1 MSNIKE
7 KENQKPFD
15 LPTELLLWENKR
27 AEIKTQQDFV
37 SKELTHLENLQKQ
50 ETDILKPIQNEIRSG
65 RVSIGDKIKDFCFVC
80 FEGDAEKETQQ
91 TQLYNLEAQLNQ
103 HKSEFVLL
111 KTIKS
116 EKHGYIDFN
125 LDPKPHPELYHWE
138 EELQIGIIS
147 KEIPLDVDLKNY
159 SVIIAPE
166 KHCSLT
172 GNWQFSKTGE
182 SKSALI
188 NKPLSISWNE
198 LTKLGKSLESVYS
211 GQPRIFKSI
220 YPTEEQIKSQGIK
233 DLAVEIIIGDKRVL
247 DYLKYNQDIYPEV
260 AKQLGRRVL
269 KQGYRGYKGYR

>member
-1 MSNIKE
+1 MSKGKE
-7 KENQKPFD
+7 IENQKPFD
-15 LPTELLLWENKR
+15 LPAELLRLGNKR
-27 AEIKTQQDFV
+27 AEIKAEQGVV
-37 SKELTHLENLQKQ
+37 SKALTFLENLQKE
-50 ETDILKPIQNEIRSG
+50 ETDILKPIQKKIRAGEAST
-65 RVSIGDKIKDFCFVC
+65 GDKIKDFCLVC
-80 FEGDAEKETQQ
+80 FKGDAEKETQQ
-91 TQLYNLEAQLNQ
+91 TQLYNLEAQLDQ
-103 HKSEFVLL
+103 HKGEFVLL

-125 LDPKPHPELYHWE
+125 LDSKPHPELYHWE

-182 SKSALI
+182 SKSTLI

-211 GQPRIFKSI
+211 SQPRIFKSI
-220 YPTEEQIKSQGIK
+220 YPTEEQIKSQGIE

-247 DYLKYNQDIYPEV
+247 DYLKYNQNIYPEV